1 MNPTAE
7 LYQSLQTAY
16 DQFNNRLFEGV
27 LPPVIF
33 TVQRKP
39 GVMGYFAGDRWSD
52 AGGSIVSEIAI
63 NPSYIAS
70 SRLIEVMQTLVHE
83 MVHCWQHFHGN
94 PGRKYYHNLEWAR
107 KMIDVGLMPSSTG
120 EPGGKITGQFM
131 GDYILKDGRFLKV
144 FAELEIE
151 QTLCLSWVDRRA
163 LPRLYEPVIAGP
175 SPTENVATGGGSTH
189 AAEESNTQ
197 QNLAVDTA
205 LCSEFSEVQAALHET
220 PPTASHYS
228 EGSRLLPGDLH
239 ILETPKRKTRSR
251 YECPSCHVVV
261 YGRPKLN
268 LNCGDCNCRFD
279 TD

>member
-1 MNPTAE
+1 MNPTSE

-16 DQFNNRLFEGV
+16 DQFNAHLFEGV

-52 AGGSIVSEIAI
+52 VSGSIVSEIAI

-120 EPGGKITGQFM
+120 EPGGKMTGQFM

-144 FAELEIE
+144 FSELEAE
-151 QTLCLSWVDRRA
+151 KTLSLNWVDRRA

-175 SPTENVATGGGSTH
+175 GSTENIAPGDNSARVAQEVN
-189 AAEESNTQ
+189 AQ
-197 QNLAVDTA
+197 QNSTLDIA
-205 LCSEFSEVQAALHET
+205 LFSALSEEQAALHET
-220 PPTASHYS
+220 LPVATRYT

-251 YECPSCHVVV
+251 YECPSCHVIV

-279 TD
+279 SD